1 MNNIQIFNNEQF
13 GRVRIIMSDENKPMF
28 LANDVARSL
37 GYAKP
42 ANAISTHCKGVTVLV
57 TPVQNQYGT
66 PVMQDVK
73 YIPESDVSRLV
84 MRSKLPQA
92 EQFQDWVCDEVLPAI
107 RKTGG
112 YMSAKET
119 DTPEMIM
126 ARAVLVANDT
136 IARQKQQLE
145 QAHKQVAALA
155 PKAELM
161 DKVLDTDQKIDVGQ
175 AAKILNLPFGRN
187 TLFQRLRERGIFF
200 CNRNEPKQEYIN
212 RGYFELK
219 EKLIDR
225 NNHESFTVI
234 KVLVTQ
240 KGLDFLARQFE
251 VVQTP
256 KKMAPIKYPPYTT
269 ISTPR
274 WGRLAEMR
282 GVFIP
287 FLPTSLQSVVNYIL
301 TV

>member
-1 MNNIQIFNNEQF
+1 MNTPQIFNNEKF
-13 GRVRIIMSDENKPMF
+13 GRVRIVMADDKPMF
-28 LANDVARSL
+28 LANDVAKAL
-37 GYAKP
+37 GYVEYQK
-42 ANAISTHCKGVTVLV
+42 AIRTHCKGVSEMD
-57 TPVQNQYGT
+57 TPTEGGT
-66 PVMQDVK
+66 QRVK
-73 YIPESDVSRLV
+73 YIPESDVYRLV

-92 EQFQDWVCDEVLPAI
+92 EQFQDWVVEEVLPAI
-107 RKTGG
+107 RKTDG
-112 YMSAKET
+112 YMVAKSD

-126 ARAVLVANDT
+126 ARAVLVANET
-136 IARQKQQLE
+136 IMRQKQQLE
-145 QAHKQVAALA
+145 QARKQVASLT

-161 DKVLDTDQKIDVGQ
+161 DRVLDTDQKIDVGQ

-187 TLFQRLRERGIFF
+187 TLFQKLREKGVFF

-240 KGLDFLARQFE
+240 RGLDFIARLFE

-256 KKMAPIKYPPYTT
+256 KKMAIIK
-269 ISTPR
+269 
-274 WGRLAEMR
+274 
-282 GVFIP
+282 
-287 FLPTSLQSVVNYIL
+287 
-301 TV
+301 

>member
-13 GRVRIIMSDENKPMF
+13 GRVRVIMSNDEPVFVAK
-28 LANDVARSL
+28 DVCKILGISKYRDALNRLDQDERCTVRVDTLGGEQEMGALTENGLYTLIIRSDKQE
-37 GYAKP
+37 AKP
-42 ANAISTHCKGVTVLV
+42 FRKWVT
-57 TPVQNQYGT
+57 
-66 PVMQDVK
+66 
-73 YIPESDVSRLV
+73 
-84 MRSKLPQA
+84 A
-92 EQFQDWVCDEVLPAI
+92 EVLPSI

-112 YMSAKET
+112 YMAAKES

-145 QAHKQVAALA
+145 QAHKQVAMLT

-187 TLFQRLRERGIFF
+187 TLFLKLRQRGIFF

-240 KGLDFLARQFE
+240 KGLDFIARLFE
-251 VVQTP
+251 VVPSP
-256 KKMAPIKYPPYTT
+256 KKMMSI
-269 ISTPR
+269 R
-274 WGRLAEMR
+274 
-282 GVFIP
+282 
-287 FLPTSLQSVVNYIL
+287 
-301 TV
+301 

>member
-1 MNNIQIFNNEQF
+1 MNTPQTFSNEKF
-13 GRVRIIMSDENKPMF
+13 GRVRIVMVDNKPMF
-28 LANDVARSL
+28 LANDVAKAL
-37 GYAKP
+37 GYI
-42 ANAISTHCKGVTVLV
+42 NTRDAIFKHCKGVAKRD
-57 TPVQNQYGT
+57 TPTKSGNQQ
-66 PVMQDVK
+66 VS
-73 YIPESDVSRLV
+73 YIPESDVYRLV

-92 EQFQDWVCDEVLPAI
+92 EQFQDWVCDEVLPTI

-112 YMSAKET
+112 YVAAHDN

-126 ARAVLVANDT
+126 ARAVLVANET
-136 IARQKQQLE
+136 IAKQKQQLE
-145 QAHKQVAALA
+145 QAHKQVAVLA

-175 AAKILNLPFGRN
+175 SAKILGLPFGRN
-187 TLFQRLRERGIFF
+187 TLFQKLRERGIFF

-256 KKMAPIKYPPYTT
+256 KKMATIK
-269 ISTPR
+269 
-274 WGRLAEMR
+274 
-282 GVFIP
+282 
-287 FLPTSLQSVVNYIL
+287 
-301 TV
+301 

>member
-1 MNNIQIFNNEQF
+1 MNNLQIFNNERF

-37 GYAKP
+37 GYIEYQK
-42 ANAISTHCKGVTVLV
+42 AIRTHCKGVSEMD
-57 TPVQNQYGT
+57 TPTDGGIQR
-66 PVMQDVK
+66 VK
-73 YIPESDVSRLV
+73 YIPESDVYRLV

-92 EQFQDWVCDEVLPAI
+92 EQFQDWVCDE
-107 RKTGG
+107 
-112 YMSAKET
+112 
-119 DTPEMIM
+119 
-126 ARAVLVANDT
+126 
-136 IARQKQQLE
+136 
-145 QAHKQVAALA
+145 
-155 PKAELM
+155 
-161 DKVLDTDQKIDVGQ
+161 DQKIDVGQ

-256 KKMAPIKYPPYTT
+256 KKMAPIK
-269 ISTPR
+269 
-274 WGRLAEMR
+274 
-282 GVFIP
+282 
-287 FLPTSLQSVVNYIL
+287 
-301 TV
+301 

>member
-1 MNNIQIFNNEQF
+1 MLLAMNNLQIFNSEQF
-13 GRVRIIMSDENKPMF
+13 GRVRVIMSDNEPKF
-28 LANDVARSL
+28 IAKDVCEILGISKYRDALNRLDPDEGCTVRVDTPGGKQEMSALTESGLYTLIIRSDKQE
-37 GYAKP
+37 AKP
-42 ANAISTHCKGVTVLV
+42 FRKWITA
-57 TPVQNQYGT
+57 
-66 PVMQDVK
+66 
-73 YIPESDVSRLV
+73 
-84 MRSKLPQA
+84 
-92 EQFQDWVCDEVLPAI
+92 EVLPSI

-145 QAHKQVAALA
+145 QAQKQVAALA

-256 KKMAPIKYPPYTT
+256 KKMAPI
-269 ISTPR
+269 R
-274 WGRLAEMR
+274 
-282 GVFIP
+282 
-287 FLPTSLQSVVNYIL
+287 
-301 TV
+301 

>member
-1 MNNIQIFNNEQF
+1 MNTQIFQYNGNPVTFQLGNRDLMVNATEMAKPFDKRPIDYLRLSSTNELI
-13 GRVRIIMSDENKPMF
+13 RAKVRKSHIDENQLVITERGGSNPGTWF
-28 LANDVARSL
+28 HEDIALDFAQWLSVDFRLWCNDRIKELLRHGITATQPTIE
-37 GYAKP
+37 KIIDDP
-42 ANAISTHCKGVTVLV
+42 DNAIKLL
-57 TPVQNQYGT
+57 
-66 PVMQDVK
+66 MALK
-73 YIPESDVSRLV
+73 EERL
-84 MRSKLPQA
+84 
-92 EQFQDWVCDEVLPAI
+92 E
-107 RKTGG
+107 
-112 YMSAKET
+112 
-119 DTPEMIM
+119 
-126 ARAVLVANDT
+126 
-136 IARQKQQLE
+136 RQKLAE
-145 QAHKQVAALA
+145 LNVQAQKQVAALT

-187 TLFQRLRERGIFF
+187 TLFQRLRERGIFS

-256 KKMAPIKYPPYTT
+256 KKMAPIK
-269 ISTPR
+269 
-274 WGRLAEMR
+274 
-282 GVFIP
+282 
-287 FLPTSLQSVVNYIL
+287 
-301 TV
+301 

>member
-42 ANAISTHCKGVTVLV
+42 ANAISTHCKGGTVLV

-73 YIPESDVSRLV
+73 YIPESDVYRLV

-92 EQFQDWVCDEVLPAI
+92 EQFQDWVCDEVLPTI

-256 KKMAPIKYPPYTT
+256 KKMAPIK
-269 ISTPR
+269 
-274 WGRLAEMR
+274 
-282 GVFIP
+282 
-287 FLPTSLQSVVNYIL
+287 
-301 TV
+301 

>member
-1 MNNIQIFNNEQF
+1 MNTPQIFSNEKF
-13 GRVRIIMSDENKPMF
+13 DRVRIIMVDNKPMF
-28 LANDVARSL
+28 LANDVAKAL
-37 GYAKP
+37 GYTNPRK
-42 ANAISTHCKGVTVLV
+42 AIGDHCKGVTKRD
-57 TPVQNQYGT
+57 TPTKSGNQQ
-66 PVMQDVK
+66 VS
-73 YIPESDVSRLV
+73 YIPESDVYRLV

-92 EQFQDWVCDEVLPAI
+92 EQFQDWVCDEVLPTI

-112 YMSAKET
+112 YVAAHDN

-126 ARAVLVANDT
+126 ARAVLVANQT
-136 IARQKQQLE
+136 IAKQKQQLE
-145 QAHKQVAALA
+145 QAHKQVAVLA

-175 AAKILNLPFGRN
+175 SAKILGLPFGRN
-187 TLFQRLRERGIFF
+187 TLFQKLRERGIFF

-256 KKMAPIKYPPYTT
+256 KKMATIK
-269 ISTPR
+269 
-274 WGRLAEMR
+274 
-282 GVFIP
+282 
-287 FLPTSLQSVVNYIL
+287 
-301 TV
+301 

>member
-1 MNNIQIFNNEQF
+1 MNNIQIFNSEQF
-13 GRVRIIMSDENKPMF
+13 GRVRVIMSDNEPKF
-28 LANDVARSL
+28 IAKDVCEILGISKYRDALSRLDPDEGCIVRVDTPGGKQEMRALTESGLYTLIIRSDKQE
-37 GYAKP
+37 AKP
-42 ANAISTHCKGVTVLV
+42 FRKWVT
-57 TPVQNQYGT
+57 
-66 PVMQDVK
+66 
-73 YIPESDVSRLV
+73 S
-84 MRSKLPQA
+84 
-92 EQFQDWVCDEVLPAI
+92 EVLPAI

-112 YMSAKET
+112 YMAAKEME
-119 DTPEMIM
+119 TPATII

-145 QAHKQVAALA
+145 QVQKQVAALA

-256 KKMAPIKYPPYTT
+256 KKMTPIK
-269 ISTPR
+269 
-274 WGRLAEMR
+274 
-282 GVFIP
+282 
-287 FLPTSLQSVVNYIL
+287 
-301 TV
+301 

>member
-1 MNNIQIFNNEQF
+1 MNNIQIFNNEKF

-28 LANDVARSL
+28 LANDVAKSL
-37 GYAKP
+37 GYANPRK
-42 ANAISTHCKGVTVLV
+42 AIGDHCKGVTKRDPP
-57 TPVQNQYGT
+57 TTSGVQ
-66 PVMQDVK
+66 VVS
-73 YIPESDVSRLV
+73 YIPESDVYRLV

-92 EQFQDWVCDEVLPAI
+92 EQFQDWVCDEVLPSI

-145 QAHKQVAALA
+145 QAQKQVAALA

-256 KKMAPIKYPPYTT
+256 KKMAPIK
-269 ISTPR
+269 
-274 WGRLAEMR
+274 
-282 GVFIP
+282 
-287 FLPTSLQSVVNYIL
+287 
-301 TV
+301 

>member
-1 MNNIQIFNNEQF
+1 MLLAMNNLQIFNNEKF
-13 GRVRIIMSDENKPMF
+13 GRVRIIMSDEKPMF

-37 GYAKP
+37 GYANP
-42 ANAISTHCKGVTVLV
+42 RDAINKHCKGVAKRD
-57 TPVQNQYGT
+57 TPTTSGVQ
-66 PVMQDVK
+66 VVS
-73 YIPESDVSRLV
+73 YIPESDVYRLV

-92 EQFQDWVCDEVLPAI
+92 EQFQDWVCDEVLPSI

-145 QAHKQVAALA
+145 QAQKQVAALA

-187 TLFQRLRERGIFF
+187 TLFQRLHERGIFF

-256 KKMAPIKYPPYTT
+256 KKMAAI
-269 ISTPR
+269 R
-274 WGRLAEMR
+274 
-282 GVFIP
+282 
-287 FLPTSLQSVVNYIL
+287 
-301 TV
+301 

>member
-1 MNNIQIFNNEQF
+1 MLLAMNNLQIFNNEKF
-13 GRVRIIMSDENKPMF
+13 GRVRIIMSDDKPMF
-28 LANDVARSL
+28 LANDVARAL
-37 GYAKP
+37 GYRVPKDAV
-42 ANAISTHCKGVTVLV
+42 SSHCKGGVILPLPTDGG
-57 TPVQNQYGT
+57 VQK
-66 PVMQDVK
+66 VK
-73 YIPESDVSRLV
+73 YIPESDVYRLV

-92 EQFQDWVCDEVLPAI
+92 EQFQDWVCDEVLPSI

-126 ARAVLVANDT
+126 ARAVLIANDT

-145 QAHKQVAALA
+145 QAQKQVAALA

-251 VVQTP
+251 VIQTP
-256 KKMAPIKYPPYTT
+256 KKMAPI
-269 ISTPR
+269 R
-274 WGRLAEMR
+274 
-282 GVFIP
+282 
-287 FLPTSLQSVVNYIL
+287 
-301 TV
+301 

>member
-1 MNNIQIFNNEQF
+1 MNNLQIFNNERF

-37 GYAKP
+37 GYIEYQK
-42 ANAISTHCKGVTVLV
+42 AIRTHCKGVSEMD
-57 TPVQNQYGT
+57 TPTDGGIQR
-66 PVMQDVK
+66 VK
-73 YIPESDVSRLV
+73 YIPESDVYRLV

-136 IARQKQQLE
+136 RARQKQQLE

-256 KKMAPIKYPPYTT
+256 KKMAPIK
-269 ISTPR
+269 
-274 WGRLAEMR
+274 
-282 GVFIP
+282 
-287 FLPTSLQSVVNYIL
+287 
-301 TV
+301 

>member
-1 MNNIQIFNNEQF
+1 MDTPQIFSNEKF
-13 GRVRIIMSDENKPMF
+13 GRVRIVMADNKPMF
-28 LANDVARSL
+28 LANDVAKAL
-37 GYAKP
+37 GYTNPRKAVGD
-42 ANAISTHCKGVTVLV
+42 HCKGVTKRD
-57 TPVQNQYGT
+57 TPTKSGNQQ
-66 PVMQDVK
+66 VS
-73 YIPESDVSRLV
+73 YIPESDVYRLV

-92 EQFQDWVCDEVLPAI
+92 EQFQDWVCDEVLPTI

-112 YMSAKET
+112 YVAAHDN

-126 ARAVLVANDT
+126 ARAVLVANET
-136 IARQKQQLE
+136 IAKQKQQLE
-145 QAHKQVAALA
+145 QAHKQVAVLA

-175 AAKILNLPFGRN
+175 SAKILGLPFGRN
-187 TLFQRLRERGIFF
+187 TLFQKLRERGIFF
-200 CNRNEPKQEYIN
+200 CNRNEPKQYIN

-256 KKMAPIKYPPYTT
+256 KKMATIK
-269 ISTPR
+269 
-274 WGRLAEMR
+274 
-282 GVFIP
+282 
-287 FLPTSLQSVVNYIL
+287 
-301 TV
+301 

>member
-1 MNNIQIFNNEQF
+1 MNTPQIFSNEKF
-13 GRVRIIMSDENKPMF
+13 GRVRIVMVDNKPMF
-28 LANDVARSL
+28 LANDVAKAL
-37 GYAKP
+37 GYI
-42 ANAISTHCKGVTVLV
+42 NTRDAISKHCKGVAKRD
-57 TPVQNQYGT
+57 TPTKSGNQQ
-66 PVMQDVK
+66 VS
-73 YIPESDVSRLV
+73 YIPESDVYRLV
-84 MRSKLPQA
+84 MRSKPPQA
-92 EQFQDWVCDEVLPAI
+92 EQFQDWVCDEVLPTI

-112 YMSAKET
+112 YVAAHDN

-126 ARAVLVANDT
+126 ARAVLVANET
-136 IARQKQQLE
+136 IAKQKQQLE
-145 QAHKQVAALA
+145 QAHKQVAVLA

-175 AAKILNLPFGRN
+175 SAKILGLPFGRN
-187 TLFQRLRERGIFF
+187 TLFQKLRERGIFF

-240 KGLDFLARQFE
+240 KGPDFLARQFE

-256 KKMAPIKYPPYTT
+256 KKMATIK
-269 ISTPR
+269 
-274 WGRLAEMR
+274 
-282 GVFIP
+282 
-287 FLPTSLQSVVNYIL
+287 
-301 TV
+301 